1 MGWGGVWGREGVY
14 DGRKKSEINCLFK
27 GSAEPFCCGGD
38 LSFISSLKSLQRLE
52 RQRTCQQTS
61 VYKAGERGGEE
72 GEGREGGDRRERGS
86 GKGTGRKGF
95 RESQANR
102 VWGHEWVERSREA
115 VEEVMEG

>member
-1 MGWGGVWGREGVY
+1 MGEGGREGGVY
-14 DGRKKSEINCLFK
+14 DGEKKSEINCLFK

-61 VYKAGERGGEE
+61 VYKAEERGGEA
-72 GEGREGGDRRERGS
+72 GEMGEKRGDFEGDRAKRF
-86 GKGTGRKGF
+86 RK
-95 RESQANR
+95 RQTNK
-102 VWGHEWVERSREA
+102 VWGHEWVERSRVGA